1 MIIRF
6 KFILLLS
13 FLIGHQL
20 ITKAQT
26 IETIAG
32 TQGLIGNMN
41 GNVSL
46 ATFNNPHGVEYDHQG
61 NIFIADRYNHLIRK
75 IDINGNV
82 TTFAGSGSS
91 GSSDGQGEAASFNE
105 PWGLTVDSI
114 GNVYVAD
121 TKNNKI
127 RKITPTGYVTTLAG
141 AGSFGIKDSPNPLI
155 ATFGNPTGVAID
167 KNGNLYIG
175 DHLTHLIRKIDTNG
189 EVTTL
194 AGNRSY
200 PNNYGLVD
208 GIGQN
213 ARFNRPYGIEVDK
226 EGNIFVADEWNHAI
240 RKVTPSGIVSTI
252 GGNGV
257 IGSQNGNL
265 STSSYNYPWDVAI
278 DSLGNVFVADGFNYV
293 IRKIDLNNISTK
305 YAGIMGVTGAID
317 GDVLNGTFNGAT
329 SISFNKE
336 KTSLIVGDAYNQLIR
351 RIYYEDIVSPVINF
365 TNSSNSALQV
375 CENTAV
381 NIEVNGTFSSYEV
394 YIDNNLTNTIS
405 SNSTSL
411 NFLPIGIHTVIFKG
425 LKGGYSPSNSNQLT
439 IEVTPNNTFD
449 LLVIPST
456 DLCEG
461 DSATIKTSDLSV
473 VTWNTGEIS
482 DEIIVKNDGE
492 YYVTSIENQCLVKK
506 DTSTI
511 NFHPL
516 PDPVILKSSNGP
528 YYIGDSVYLSVS
540 GGNSYLWSTQSTSNQ
555 IIVKTSGNY
564 SVEADNGYGC
574 KVTSETISF
583 NFEERPFLLTVSSPN
598 GNYFCF
604 GDSVEIYANQPNNLQ
619 WYLDGNMLNGETNDT
634 LVAKEK
640 GIYSFSFETPTD
652 TTLFSEGKQIFENS
666 LPEID
671 YTYEIINRSTSE
683 ISIDFVPSNLEG
695 VLYEWEINDELISE
709 NLNFSYD
716 FKQNNINDVSLSIS
730 NVEGCRNTIT
740 KKIEIVLDEP
750 IFVPTGFTPNFDGL
764 NDVVYVRGVSEN
776 STINFMIFNEWG
788 QLVFS
793 SASVEKGWDGSFNGN
808 IANMGNYTYMLQ
820 VTKYNISK
828 TYNGIITLIK

>member
-6 KFILLLS
+6 NFILLVS
-13 FLIGHQL
+13 FLIGLQL
-20 ITKAQT
+20 KTEAQT

-32 TQGLIGNMN
+32 SQGLVGNMN
-41 GNVSL
+41 GNTSV

-75 IDINGNV
+75 IDTDGNV

-105 PWGLTVDSI
+105 PWGLTVDSL
-114 GNVYVAD
+114 GNVFVAD

-127 RKITPTGYVTTLAG
+127 RKISPAGYVTTLAG

-155 ATFGNPTGVAID
+155 ATFGNPTGIAVD
-167 KNGNLYIG
+167 KDGNLYVG
-175 DHLTHLIRKIDTNG
+175 DHLTHLIRKIEPNG

-200 PNNYGLVD
+200 PNNYGLID

-226 EGNIFVADEWNHAI
+226 NGNIFVADEWNHAI
-240 RKVTPSGIVSTI
+240 RKVTPTGVVTTL

-257 IGSQNGNL
+257 IGSQNGDV
-265 STSSYNYPWDVAI
+265 SSSSYNYPWDVAI

-293 IRKIDLNNISTK
+293 IRKIDVNNISST

-317 GDVLNGTFNGAT
+317 GDVLTGTFNGAT

-351 RIYYEDIVSPVINF
+351 RIYYEDLVSPVISFMN
-365 TNSSNSALQV
+365 NGNNPIQI

-381 NIEVNGTFSSYEV
+381 NIEVNGTFSTYEV
-394 YIDNNLTNTIS
+394 YLDNNLTNTIS
-405 SNSTSL
+405 TNSTSL
-411 NFLPIGIHTVIFKG
+411 NFLPVGSHTVIFKG
-425 LKGGYSPSNSNQLT
+425 IKGGYSPTNSNQLT
-439 IEVTPNNTFD
+439 IDVIPNNTFD
-449 LLVIPST
+449 LLVTPSN

-461 DSATIKTSDLSV
+461 DSAKIQTSDLSI
-473 VTWNTGEIS
+473 VTWNTGEIR
-482 DEIIVKNDGE
+482 DEIIVKNDGD
-492 YYVTSIENQCLVKK
+492 YYVTSIEDQCLNKK

-516 PDPVILKSSNGP
+516 PEPVILKSSNGP

-555 IIVKTSGNY
+555 IIVKTSGSY

-574 KVTSETISF
+574 KVTSEIITF
-583 NFEERPFLLTVSSPN
+583 NFGERPFQLTISSPN
-598 GNYFCF
+598 GNYFCV
-604 GDSVEIYANQPNNLQ
+604 GDSVEIYANQTTDLQ
-619 WYLDGNMLNGETNDT
+619 WYLDGNMIIGETNDT
-634 LVAKEK
+634 LVVREP
-640 GIYSFSFETPTD
+640 GIYSFSFQTPTNEV
-652 TTLFSEGKQIFENS
+652 LFSDGKQIFENN

-671 YTYEIINRSTSE
+671 YTYEIINRSTTE
-683 ISIDFVPSNLEG
+683 ISIGFTPSNLEG

-709 NLNFSYD
+709 NLNLSYD
-716 FKQNNINDVSLSIS
+716 FTQNNINDVSLSIS
-730 NVEGCRNTIT
+730 NVEGCRNTVT
-740 KKIEIVLDEP
+740 KEIEIILDEP

-764 NDVVYVRGVSEN
+764 NDIVYVRGVSEN
-776 STINFMIFNEWG
+776 ATINFMIFNEWG

-793 SASVEKGWDGSFNGN
+793 SNSVEQGWDGSFNGEM
-808 IANMGNYTYMLQ
+808 ANMGNYTYMLQ

-828 TYNGIITLIK
+828 TYNGIITLIQ